1 MSPLSEFSPE
11 GASSDEEKEGVSLF
25 LFREEGLSPGEQEA
39 ISMFKLPS
47 GFYRGF
53 TRDKEMGKAE

>member
-1 MSPLSEFSPE
+1 MSPLSEFSTE
-11 GASSDEEKEGVSLF
+11 GTSGDEVKEGVSLF
-25 LFREEGLSPGEQEA
+25 LFREEGLSPGEEEA

-47 GFYRGF
+47 CLYRGF

>member
-11 GASSDEEKEGVSLF
+11 GASGDEEEGVSLF
-25 LFREEGLSPGEQEA
+25 LFREEGLSPGEEEA

-47 GFYRGF
+47 CLYRGF

>member
-11 GASSDEEKEGVSLF
+11 GASGDKENDGVSLF
-25 LFREEGLSPGEQEA
+25 IFRAESLSPGEEEA

-47 GFYRGF
+47 CLYRGF
-53 TRDKEMGKAE
+53 TRDKEMGQAE

>member
-47 GFYRGF
+47 GFYLGL
-53 TRDKEMGKAE
+53 